1 MSESNFYQY
10 QLILNRMNKALG
22 ETNKKLGF
30 IDQNSFFIL
39 IGFVITALI
48 VRLFYTN
55 LEIPLALDALEYFVY
70 AVDTSRLGHLPQ
82 LYSPANNGWS
92 VFLGLIFPVFQF
104 DNGLNYMQLQ
114 KIISIIFSSIT
125 IIPIYFLAKQ
135 FFEKKYAILSVII
148 FVFEPRIIINSGLGI
163 ADPLYTFLISV
174 SLVVIFNKRFALVS
188 FGIAAIATMVR
199 PEGLF
204 FFIGIFIMYGIKNRN
219 DTKIIPKLILTI
231 FIFILILSPMM
242 IYKNSIHGDD
252 RIFGRVSETI
262 EFHSKTPEET
272 NGNSGIPFILTGL
285 ENFPK
290 YLGWSM
296 IPLFILFVPIGIIII
311 FKEWKKINSIIIIP
325 VITMSIPLFYV
336 YSIPLLETR
345 YTYFIFPLF
354 CIISLFTIKKIVEK
368 SKFQNIV
375 LMIILLVIITSSML
389 FLDYKKIDYNSEKD
403 GLMISKFIFNNAD
416 VVNSYQHSK
425 FLKSVEVLEKWPLL
439 PKMYFDG
446 HIIPEI
452 IKIPRDNTISIEDY
466 VIESKEK
473 GITHLVVNEDDT
485 DDDFQDLL
493 QYEEKY
499 PFLEKKY
506 EVINKNNNFAIKIFE
521 IHYNKLEK

>member
-1 MSESNFYQY
+1 
-10 QLILNRMNKALG
+10 
-22 ETNKKLGF
+22 
-30 IDQNSFFIL
+30 
-39 IGFVITALI
+39 
-48 VRLFYTN
+48 
-55 LEIPLALDALEYFVY
+55 
-70 AVDTSRLGHLPQ
+70 
-82 LYSPANNGWS
+82 
-92 VFLGLIFPVFQF
+92 
-104 DNGLNYMQLQ
+104 
-114 KIISIIFSSIT
+114 
-125 IIPIYFLAKQ
+125 
-135 FFEKKYAILSVII
+135 
-148 FVFEPRIIINSGLGI
+148 
-163 ADPLYTFLISV
+163 
-174 SLVVIFNKRFALVS
+174 
-188 FGIAAIATMVR
+188 
-199 PEGLF
+199 
-204 FFIGIFIMYGIKNRN
+204 
-219 DTKIIPKLILTI
+219 
-231 FIFILILSPMM
+231 
-242 IYKNSIHGDD
+242 
-252 RIFGRVSETI
+252 
-262 EFHSKTPEET
+262 
-272 NGNSGIPFILTGL
+272 
-285 ENFPK
+285 
-290 YLGWSM
+290 M